1 MRTKKQM
8 MVIVKYKITSFR
20 GNNQSQVPR
29 KKTHYSEKGQ
39 NDQLLGVITEGVRNP
54 EVRQE
59 GIS

>member
-1 MRTKKQM
+1 M